1 MLTPLQERICRL
13 VGSLPEAADVVLAGG
28 GALIVHGIVDRATT
42 DLDYFSPDVASVKPA
57 ADAVRSALEAASLH
71 VEVDRDGAMF
81 VRFYVSDGNEQAAV
95 DFGISRRAYPPERA
109 ETGQVLAPEDLAGDK
124 MAALFGRAE
133 ARDFVDVFALS
144 ARFTRDELYEL
155 AADKDTGFVLER
167 FRDSLGLF
175 EHRRRDE
182 FAVSDDEYQRLRT
195 WVDQWRAEL
204 PAPKV
209 NTPDRRI
216 EQ

>member
-42 DLDYFSPDVASVKPA
+42 DLDYFSPDVASVRPV

-95 DFGISRRAYPPERA
+95 DES
-109 ETGQVLAPEDLAGDK
+109 V
-124 MAALFGRAE
+124 
-133 ARDFVDVFALS
+133 
-144 ARFTRDELYEL
+144 RFS
-155 AADKDTGFVLER
+155 V
-167 FRDSLGLF
+167 
-175 EHRRRDE
+175 
-182 FAVSDDEYQRLRT
+182 
-195 WVDQWRAEL
+195 
-204 PAPKV
+204 
-209 NTPDRRI
+209 
-216 EQ
+216 